1 MKDTNAS
8 IEEKNRD
15 ITNKSAEKADAE
27 ADKTASEEAKDTA
40 MNEQQQNKN
49 EEAALHKSC
58 DFVRPVERCKSP
70 RLGVAALEN

>member
-1 MKDTNAS
+1 
-8 IEEKNRD
+8 
-15 ITNKSAEKADAE
+15 
-27 ADKTASEEAKDTA
+27 

-49 EEAALHKSC
+49 EEADLHKSC